1 MSETKTRK
9 PWSVRKIMLVRS
21 ALVFAI
27 AVIFGGWIW
36 ISAAK
41 LQFGNEEFSAEEMQR
56 NTRKVVV
63 EAVRGNIYA
72 NDGSLLATSV
82 PRYELVMDAKV
93 QGCPSDTF
101 AKYIDSFCLLLAQ
114 LQDRPYWKL
123 RDSERKSQQQ
133 WKEYLYNLRNR
144 GIHYRVLL
152 KNLGFDQVKE
162 IREWPLVRLGKYK
175 GGIWFIE
182 DSQRMYFLGD
192 LAKRA
197 IGYSRNGV
205 YVGLEGAFDSLLS
218 GVNGERME
226 QRMPGRIWR
235 PIKLDNLQEPMNG
248 HDIVT
253 TLDVGI
259 QDIAQFALSKALTT
273 SQAAYGCAVVMN
285 VKTGEIKAMAN
296 LKRGSD
302 GQYYESQNYA
312 IDQYSE
318 PGSTFKLYSVL
329 NLLEDGYAK
338 AQDSVRVGNGVKH
351 FYDRDMFDDHTP
363 KSPFMT
369 LKEAYIQSSNVGI
382 STFVYNAY
390 NSNRA
395 KFIQRALEMGFN
407 KPLDFDIPGRN
418 APLIHNPANKKSW
431 SGTTLPWMSIGYE
444 CNISPL
450 QTLMLYNAIANNGIL
465 MKPFLV
471 KEIRQDGRI
480 IRQQEPTVLN
490 NHLCSQNTVDVITSM
505 MIGVVQNGTAQ
516 TIKDAEYLIAGK
528 TGTAKVSNGK
538 NGYKTGAY
546 NSSFCGFFPADN
558 PQYSI
563 VVWISEPKGR
573 NLYGGQVAAPV
584 FKDIADRIYASH
596 IANQPALQNISLP
609 SVPQILSGR
618 LEPTKLLL
626 NELGIS
632 SSLIGTIN
640 GGWISATDLE
650 HSVSLKSLT
659 PVQPGTMPELR
670 GMGLRDA
677 LEILNSLGARVD
689 FEGYGRISA
698 QSLPAGSRISKGQSV
713 TLVLKPF

>member
-1 MSETKTRK
+1 
-9 PWSVRKIMLVRS
+9 
-21 ALVFAI
+21 
-27 AVIFGGWIW
+27 
-36 ISAAK
+36 
-41 LQFGNEEFSAEEMQR
+41 
-56 NTRKVVV
+56 
-63 EAVRGNIYA
+63 
-72 NDGSLLATSV
+72 
-82 PRYELVMDAKV
+82 
-93 QGCPSDTF
+93 
-101 AKYIDSFCLLLAQ
+101 
-114 LQDRPYWKL
+114 
-123 RDSERKSQQQ
+123 
-133 WKEYLYNLRNR
+133 
-144 GIHYRVLL
+144 
-152 KNLGFDQVKE
+152 
-162 IREWPLVRLGKYK
+162 
-175 GGIWFIE
+175 
-182 DSQRMYFLGD
+182 
-192 LAKRA
+192 
-197 IGYSRNGV
+197 
-205 YVGLEGAFDSLLS
+205 
-218 GVNGERME
+218 
-226 QRMPGRIWR
+226 
-235 PIKLDNLQEPMNG
+235 
-248 HDIVT
+248 
-253 TLDVGI
+253 
-259 QDIAQFALSKALTT
+259 
-273 SQAAYGCAVVMN
+273 
-285 VKTGEIKAMAN
+285 
-296 LKRGSD
+296 
-302 GQYYESQNYA
+302 
-312 IDQYSE
+312 
-318 PGSTFKLYSVL
+318 
-329 NLLEDGYAK
+329 
-338 AQDSVRVGNGVKH
+338 
-351 FYDRDMFDDHTP
+351 
-363 KSPFMT
+363 
-369 LKEAYIQSSNVGI
+369 
-382 STFVYNAY
+382 
-390 NSNRA
+390 
-395 KFIQRALEMGFN
+395 
-407 KPLDFDIPGRN
+407 
-418 APLIHNPANKKSW
+418 
-431 SGTTLPWMSIGYE
+431 MSIGYE